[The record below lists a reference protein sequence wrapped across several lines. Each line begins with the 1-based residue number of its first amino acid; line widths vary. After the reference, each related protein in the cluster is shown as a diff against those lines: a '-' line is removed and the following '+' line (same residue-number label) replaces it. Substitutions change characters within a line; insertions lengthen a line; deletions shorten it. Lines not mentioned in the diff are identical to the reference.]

1 MAAILGRSGHGTGS
15 WGEARLALGDR
26 LEGGEVCGER
36 RVTGLGERDP
46 GQPAGVVADGGELL
60 ARRDQTCLGQQL
72 EVLREVRVLQLQ
84 GVAQH
89 RDLDLVHRAQ
99 QTADPQPHRGVDQLV
114 ERRGGSAAG
123 AGGAAHRWAA
133 EGEEA
138 MISERSTASYRRP
151 SSAVARKPP
160 AAGSSTHHCRS
171 EAIFSTT
178 TEPVSTARSARS
190 SSSMRGLRGPA
201 GGVMEIRYRLVYDCI
216 TSGIQT
222 MTSTTTV
229 TAGTPGSAWAPIAA
243 ATRPPSVRWY
253 HHGVTRREASCAASV
268 SRSARAA
275 RASAAPVRV
284 PSKSFSMEE
293 TLRVTSRIGK

>member
-1 MAAILGRSGHGTGS
+1 
-15 WGEARLALGDR
+15 
-26 LEGGEVCGER
+26 
-36 RVTGLGERDP
+36 
-46 GQPAGVVADGGELL
+46 
-60 ARRDQTCLGQQL
+60 RRDESRVCQQL

-89 RDLDLVHRAQ
+89 GELDLVHRSQ
-99 QTADPQPHRGVDQLV
+99 QSADPQPHRCVDQLV
-114 ERRGGSAAG
+114 ERRAGSAAG
-123 AGGAAHRWAA
+123 AGGAAHRCAA
-133 EGEEA
+133 EGEGS
-138 MISERSTASYRRP
+138 MISERSTASYRLP
-151 SSAVARKPP
+151 SSAVATKPT

-178 TEPVSTARSARS
+178 TEPISRASTARI
-190 SSSMRGLRGPA
+190 SSSMRRLRGPA
-201 GGVMEIRYRLVYDCI
+201 GRVMEIRYRLVYDCI
-216 TSGIQT
+216 ISGIQT
-222 MTSTTTV
+222 ITSTTTV